1 MDCSEPPAGYPDG
14 KRAVR
19 PVLQSSKLGDV
30 RYELRGDV
38 PRAARELEARGHRIL
53 NMNLGDPAPFGFA
66 APESIVLDV
75 IHHLPQAQ
83 GYSESKGLFSAR
95 TAVAQHYQNRD
106 LRNVQ
111 VDDVFIGNGVSE
123 LIPMTLQ
130 ALLENGD
137 EVLVPSPDF
146 PLWTAAVGLAGGV
159 PRHYLCDPDQS
170 WYPDLE
176 DIENKINPKT
186 RAIVIINPNNPT
198 GAVYPDHILAG
209 IAALAR
215 KHDLVLFSDEI
226 YEKVIFEGDHFHTAA
241 FAEDLCCVTF
251 SGLSKAYRMP
261 GYRSGWFVITG
272 PRSATASYRE
282 GLELLASLRLCA
294 NVPAQHA
301 IQTALGGH
309 QSIEDLVAPAGRLRI
324 QRDLAHELL
333 NDIPGL
339 SCSPANGA
347 MYLFVRIDPRYY
359 NFTSD
364 EAFALDLLHDQKL
377 LIAHG
382 SAFNWF
388 GEQYFRFVFLPPAA
402 EIEDAARRIRAFLQ
416 PRRRVLQDTALV
428 APERKQHRV

>member
-1 MDCSEPPAGYPDG
+1 M
-14 KRAVR
+14 K
-19 PVLQSSKLGDV
+19 PVLQSSKLADV
-30 RYELRGDV
+30 RYELRGIV
-38 PRAARELEARGHRIL
+38 PRAAKELEARGHRIL
-53 NMNLGDPAPFGFA
+53 NMNLGDPAPFGFP

-75 IHHLPQAQ
+75 IHHLPRAQ

-95 TAVAQHYQNRD
+95 TAIAQHYQNRG
-106 LRNVQ
+106 LRNVR
-111 VDDVFIGNGVSE
+111 VDDIFIGNGVSE
-123 LIPMTLQ
+123 LIPLALQ
-130 ALLENGD
+130 ALLETGD

-159 PRHYLCDPDQS
+159 PRHYLCDPGQN
-170 WYPDLE
+170 WYPDLK
-176 DIENKINPKT
+176 DIESKISPTT

-198 GAVYPDHILAG
+198 GAVYPAHILAG

-226 YEKVIFEGDHFHTAA
+226 YEKVIFEGEHFHTAA

-261 GYRSGWFVITG
+261 GYRSGWCVLTG
-272 PRSATASYRE
+272 PRSASASYRE

-309 QSIEDLVAPAGRLRI
+309 QSIDDLVAPAGRLRT
-324 QRDLAHELL
+324 QRDLAHQLL
-333 NDIPGL
+333 NEITGI
-339 SCSPANGA
+339 SCLPANGA
-347 MYLFVRIDPRYY
+347 MYLFVRIDPDYY
-359 NFTSD
+359 RFTSD

-402 EIEDAARRIRAFLQ
+402 EIEEAARRIRAFLQ
-416 PRRRVLQDTALV
+416 PKRRTAPN
-428 APERKQHRV
+428 APDGPAWVETEATLIAL